1 MPSTLLPILL
11 ASLAGLAPPAAS
23 SQSAQASQAVP
34 PVTLPTVVVTA
45 QKEPADAQR
54 LPVSVTAVP
63 RDVVDTA
70 AVRTVSDVAGF
81 SANTRFAE
89 LSARK
94 ISNAFM
100 RGIGSSPSNPG
111 ITTYIDG
118 VPQLNS
124 NSSSVELT
132 DIEQVEFVRGP
143 QSALF
148 GRNTLGGVVS
158 LATARPSLGRWS
170 GQASVPFGSA
180 NARDVRL
187 SASGPVAGG
196 LALGVSYGHGERDGF
211 TTNDVTGKTV
221 DTRSADFGKVQAL
234 WIPTP
239 KWETRL
245 VVSGERDR
253 DGDYALADLGQVRSR
268 PFHVARD
275 YAGSTDRTVWSTVAS
290 VRHEGAQVAFTSTT
304 GYVSWDARDR
314 TDLDY
319 SPMPLMT
326 RDNGERDRQFTEEV
340 RVASAAA
347 ALARLSDGVT
357 LAWQS
362 GLFLFTQQYSQNA
375 VNTFAPYVLSPYVPV
390 SVSQQS
396 PLSDLDDAGVGV
408 YGQAVLTVRD
418 SVDLTFGARLD
429 RERKRARIES
439 SYQPAI
445 APPTLV
451 QDERTFGDVS
461 PQAALAYRV
470 SAGHAVYASV
480 GRGFK
485 AGGFNA
491 ASPAGSEAYGEERA
505 WNLEGGY
512 KSEWAGGRVVANVA
526 AFRIDWDD
534 MQLNVP
540 NPLVPAQFY
549 IANVGRARSSGVEAE
564 LRARPQKWVELF
576 ASAGLTHAR
585 FRDGSSSGGVD
596 VSGKELPNAPA
607 YTAWFGAQVS
617 RKMGASSCFARA
629 DVGVTGAYHYDEAN
643 TASQGAFTLV
653 NLRAGLRGRWLIAEA
668 WLKNALDTRYVPVAF
683 AYPGLAPSGFLGEP
697 GQPRTYGVSLGIG
710 F

>member
-1 MPSTLLPILL
+1 MGVAPL
-11 ASLAGLAPPAAS
+11 AQQ
-23 SQSAQASQAVP
+23 SQSVP
-34 PVTLPTVVVTA
+34 PITMPTVVVTA

-63 RDVVDTA
+63 RDVLETA

-94 ISNAFM
+94 ISNAFI

-124 NSSSVELT
+124 SSSSVELV
-132 DIEQVEFVRGP
+132 DIEQIEFVRGP

-158 LATARPSLGRWS
+158 LASARPSLGRWT
-170 GQASVPFGSA
+170 GQAAVPFGTA

-187 SASGPVAGG
+187 SASGPVSNG
-196 LALGVSYGHGERDGF
+196 LAVGLSYGHSERDGF
-211 TTNDVTGKTV
+211 TTNEVTGKTV
-221 DTRSADFGKVQAL
+221 DTRSADFGKAQVL

-253 DGDYALADLGQVRSR
+253 DGDYALNDLAQVRSR
-268 PFHVARD
+268 PFQVARD
-275 YAGSTDRTVWSTVAS
+275 YQGSTDRTVWSTVAT
-290 VRHEGAQVAFTSTT
+290 VRHEGPRLALTSTT

-326 RDNGERDRQFTEEV
+326 RDNGERDRQFTEEI
-340 RVASAAA
+340 RVASAANA
-347 ALARLSDGVT
+347 PARLSDGVSLT
-357 LAWQS
+357 WQA
-362 GLFLFTQQYSQNA
+362 GVFLFTQQYSQNA
-375 VNTFAPYVLSPYVPV
+375 VNSFAPYVLSPYVPV
-390 SVSQQS
+390 AVSQQS
-396 PLSDLDDAGVGV
+396 PLSDLDDAGVGL
-408 YGQAVLTVRD
+408 YGQAIMTVRD
-418 SVDLTFGARLD
+418 ALDLTFGARVD
-429 RERKRARIES
+429 RERKRARIET

-451 QDERTFGDVS
+451 QDERTFSDVS

-470 SAGHAVYASV
+470 SAGSSVYVSA

-505 WNLEGGY
+505 WNVEGGV
-512 KSEWAGGRVVANVA
+512 KSAWAGGRVVANVA
-526 AFRIDWDD
+526 TFRIDWDD

-549 IANVGRARSSGVEAE
+549 VANVGQARSSGVEAE
-564 LRARPQKWVELF
+564 LTARPRPWIDLV

-617 RKMGASSCFARA
+617 RKAGTSSCFARA
-629 DVGVTGAYHYDEAN
+629 DIGITGAYHYDEAN
-643 TASQGAFTLV
+643 TARQDAYALV
-653 NLRAGLRGRWLIAEA
+653 NVRAGLRSRWLIAEA

>member
-1 MPSTLLPILL
+1 MPL
-11 ASLAGLAPPAAS
+11 GLAPLLLLPLMGVAP
-23 SQSAQASQAVP
+23 SAQQSQAVP
-34 PVTLPTVVVTA
+34 PITMPTVVVTA
-45 QKEPADAQR
+45 QKEPAEAQR

-63 RDVVDTA
+63 KDVLDTA

-94 ISNAFM
+94 ISNAFI

-124 NSSSVELT
+124 SSSSVELT

-158 LATARPSLGRWS
+158 LASARPSLAGWK
-170 GQASVPFGSA
+170 GQVAVPFGSA
-180 NARDVRL
+180 DARDVRL

-221 DTRSADFGKVQAL
+221 DARSADFGKAQVL

-253 DGDYALADLGQVRSR
+253 DGDYALNDLDQVRSR

-275 YAGSTDRTVWSTVAS
+275 YAGSTDRTVWSTVAT
-290 VRHEGAQVAFTSTT
+290 VRHEGARLALTSTT
-304 GYVSWDARDR
+304 GLVSWDARDR

-326 RDNGERDRQFTEEV
+326 RDNGERDRQFTEEF
-340 RVASAAA
+340 RAASAANA
-347 ALARLSDGVT
+347 PARLSDGVT
-357 LAWQS
+357 LSWQA
-362 GLFLFTQQYSQNA
+362 GLFLFTQQYRQNA

-390 SVSQQS
+390 AVNQQS
-396 PLSDLDDAGVGV
+396 PLSNLDDAGVGV
-408 YGQAVLTVRD
+408 YGQAIMTVRD
-418 SVDLTFGARLD
+418 GLDLTFGARLD
-429 RERKRARIES
+429 RERKRARIET
-439 SYQPAI
+439 SYEPAI

-451 QDERTFGDVS
+451 QDERTFSDVS
-461 PQAALAYRV
+461 PQAAMAYRV
-470 SAGHAVYASV
+470 SARSSVYVSA

-491 ASPAGSEAYGEERA
+491 ASPAGREAYGEERA
-505 WNLEGGY
+505 WNVEGGV
-512 KSEWAGGRVVANVA
+512 KSTWAGGRVVANVA

-549 IANVGRARSSGVEAE
+549 VANVGQARSSGVEAE
-564 LRARPQKWVELF
+564 LTARPRPWIDLV

-607 YTAWFGAQVS
+607 YTAMFGAQVS
-617 RKMGASSCFARA
+617 RKMGASSCFM
-629 DVGVTGAYHYDEAN
+629 
-643 TASQGAFTLV
+643 
-653 NLRAGLRGRWLIAEA
+653 
-668 WLKNALDTRYVPVAF
+668 
-683 AYPGLAPSGFLGEP
+683 
-697 GQPRTYGVSLGIG
+697 VSA
-710 F
+710 

>member
-1 MPSTLLPILL
+1 MMPPGLLPLL
-11 ASLAGLAPPAAS
+11 LWPLMAGASV
-23 SQSAQASQAVP
+23 AQQSQAVP
-34 PVTLPTVVVTA
+34 PITLPTVTVTA
-45 QKEPADAQR
+45 QKEPADPQR
-54 LPVSVTAVP
+54 LPVSVSAVP
-63 RDVVDTA
+63 QAVLDTA
-70 AVRTVSDVAGF
+70 AVRTVSDVAAF

-94 ISNAFM
+94 ISNAFI

-124 NSSSVELT
+124 SSSSVELV
-132 DIEQVEFVRGP
+132 DIGQIEFVRGP

-148 GRNTLGGVVS
+148 GRNALGGVVS
-158 LATARPSLGRWS
+158 LATARPSLAGWT
-170 GQASVPFGSA
+170 GHVSVPFGTA
-180 NARDVRL
+180 DARDLRL
-187 SASGPVAGG
+187 NASGPVTDG
-196 LALGVSYGHGERDGF
+196 LAVGLSYGHAERDGF
-211 TTNDVTGKTV
+211 TTNEVTGNTV
-221 DTRSADFGKVQAL
+221 DTRSADFGKVQVL

-253 DGDYALADLGQVRSR
+253 DGDYALNDLDQVRSR

-275 YAGSTDRTVWSTVAS
+275 YEGRTDRTVWSTVAS
-290 VRHEGAQVAFTSTT
+290 IRHEGARLAFTSTT

-326 RDNGERDRQFTEEV
+326 RDNGERDRQLTEEI
-340 RVASAAA
+340 RVASAAQA
-347 ALARLSDGVT
+347 PARLSDTVT
-357 LAWQS
+357 LTWQA

-375 VNTFAPYVLSPYVPV
+375 VNTFAPYVLSPYVPL

-396 PLSDLDDAGVGV
+396 PLSALDDAGVGL
-408 YGQAVLTVRD
+408 YGQAVMTMGDAL
-418 SVDLTFGARLD
+418 DLTFGARLD
-429 RERKRARIES
+429 RERKTARIET

-451 QDERTFGDVS
+451 EDERTFTDVS

-470 SAGHAVYASV
+470 SADSSAYVSA

-491 ASPAGSEAYGEERA
+491 ASPAGLEAYGEERA
-505 WNLEGGY
+505 WSFEAGF
-512 KSEWAGGRVVANVA
+512 KSTWADGRVVANVA

-549 IANVGRARSSGVEAE
+549 IANVGQARSTGVEAE
-564 LRARPQKWVELF
+564 VTARPRRWLDLF

-585 FRDGSSSGGVD
+585 FRDGSASGGVD
-596 VSGKELPNAPA
+596 VSGNELPNAPS
-607 YTAWFGAQVS
+607 YTASFGAQVS
-617 RKMGASSCFARA
+617 RTMGSTSSCFARA
-629 DVGVTGAYHYDEAN
+629 DVGVTGAYRYDEAN
-643 TASQGAFTLV
+643 TAGQDTFTLV

-668 WLKNALDTRYVPVAF
+668 WLKNAIDTRYVPVAF

-697 GQPRTYGVSLGIG
+697 GQPRVYGVSLGIG

>member
-1 MPSTLLPILL
+1 MAPGFLYLLL
-11 ASLAGLAPPAAS
+11 APLAAMAQPA
-23 SQSAQASQAVP
+23 SQSQAVP
-34 PVTLPTVVVTA
+34 PIALPTVVVTA

-63 RDVVDTA
+63 RDVLEGA
-70 AVRTVSDVAGF
+70 AVRTVSDAAGF
-81 SANTRFAE
+81 SPNTRFAE

-94 ISNAFM
+94 ISNAFL

-124 NSSSVELT
+124 SSSSVELI
-132 DIEQVEFVRGP
+132 DIGQIEFVRGP

-158 LATARPSLGRWS
+158 LATARPSLS
-170 GQASVPFGSA
+170 GWAGHVAVPFGSA
-180 NARDVRL
+180 DARDVRL
-187 SASGPVAGG
+187 SASGPVSGA
-196 LALGVSYGHGERDGF
+196 LAVGVSYGHGERNGF
-211 TTNDVTGKTV
+211 TINDVTGHTV
-221 DTRSADFGKVQAL
+221 DARSADFGKAQVL

-239 KWETRL
+239 NWETRL

-253 DGDYALADLGQVRSR
+253 DGDYALNDLDQVRSQ
-268 PFHVARD
+268 PFRVARD
-275 YAGSTDRTVWSTVAS
+275 FEGRTDRTVWSTVAT
-290 VRHEGAQVAFTSTT
+290 VRHEGPKLAVTSTT
-304 GYVSWDARDR
+304 GYVSWDARDL

-340 RVASAAA
+340 RVASAAHA
-347 ALARLSDGVT
+347 PARLSDGVA
-357 LAWQS
+357 LRWQA
-362 GLFLFTQQYSQNA
+362 GLFLFTQQYTQSA
-375 VNTFAPYVLSPYVPV
+375 INTFAPYVLSPYVPV
-390 SVSQQS
+390 AVSQQS
-396 PLSDLDDAGVGV
+396 PLSALDDAGVGL
-408 YGQAVLTVRD
+408 YGQGILTLREAL
-418 SVDLTFGARLD
+418 DLTFGARVD
-429 RERKRARIES
+429 RERKTARIET
-439 SYQPAI
+439 SYAPAI
-445 APPTLV
+445 APPTRV
-451 QDERTFGDVS
+451 EAERTFSDVS

-470 SAGHAVYASV
+470 RAHSSVYVSA

-491 ASPAGSEAYGEERA
+491 ASPAGLEAYGEERA
-505 WNLEGGY
+505 WSFEGGF
-512 KSEWAGGRVVANVA
+512 KGAWAAGRVAASVA

-549 IANVGRARSSGVEAE
+549 IANVGQARSSGIEAE
-564 LRARPQKWVELF
+564 LTARPRPGIDLF
-576 ASAGLTHAR
+576 TSAGLTRAR
-585 FRDGSSSGGVD
+585 FRDGSASGGVD
-596 VSGKELPNAPA
+596 VSGKELPNAPG
-607 YTAWFGAQVS
+607 YTAWFGAQFS
-617 RKMGASSCFARA
+617 RAMGSASSCFARA
-629 DVGVTGAYHYDEAN
+629 DVGVTGSYHYDEAN
-643 TASQGAFTLV
+643 TVRQDAYALV
-653 NLRAGLRGRWLIAEA
+653 NVRAGLRSRWFIAEA

-697 GQPRTYGVSLGIG
+697 GNPRTYGVSLGIG